1 MPLTM
6 LYWNLLL
13 VNVLYI
19 WGISKY
25 WKIQKIIK
33 EDCGFLIL
41 LSFEPFKHTH
51 WFLSHIVHTCR
62 PPPIFK
68 GGSEFYLPPSDRGNL
83 INHKKGVGVC
93 YRGGSFWKQAAD
105 TFCNSFFKVIIFIF
119 YTFYLSLR
127 LCYIC
132 LNIIF
137 FFHALSLYIYKINI
151 YIYIYLYI
159 INT

>member
-13 VNVLYI
+13 VNVLYVR
-19 WGISKY
+19 GISKY

-105 TFCNSFFKVIIFIF
+105 TFCNSFFQV
-119 YTFYLSLR
+119 Y
-127 LCYIC
+127 
-132 LNIIF
+132 
-137 FFHALSLYIYKINI
+137 HLYI
-151 YIYIYLYI
+151 LYI
-159 INT
+159 LFIIKTVLYVWT